1 VGTNT
6 PRAPLNQSVISSELS
21 QYWRVSVV
29 ELTTSTQE
37 DLLRNLALGNAK
49 NGDVVVAEFQSAGRG
64 RLDRK
69 FDAAHSS
76 ALLFSFYFQPKR
88 EKKDWGFLTLLAGM
102 AVTRALNSAVQA
114 NYPVMLKW
122 PNDLLIGDLKVGGII
137 ASLQSEGVV
146 IGVGVNVEMDQ
157 SQLPVP
163 TATSL
168 LLAGS
173 SELDRNTLLVKILN
187 EIEQVFTSW
196 DNGEIYVDRYREMS
210 ATLGKVV
217 QITLP
222 NGQSIQSRALDV
234 DASGALSLE
243 NGDRITVGDVI
254 HLR

>member
-1 VGTNT
+1 M
-6 PRAPLNQSVISSELS
+6 
-21 QYWRVSVV
+21 V
-29 ELTTSTQE
+29 ELTTSTQD
-37 DLLRNLALGNAK
+37 DLLRNLALGDAR
-49 NGDVVVAEFQSAGRG
+49 NGDVIVAEFQSAGRG

-69 FDAAHSS
+69 FEAAHSS

-88 EKKDWGFLTLLAGM
+88 EKKDWGFLTLLTGM
-102 AVTRALNSAVQA
+102 AVARALNSAVQA

-157 SQLPVP
+157 SQLPAP

-173 SELDRNTLLVKILN
+173 SELDRNYLLMKILN
-187 EIEQVFTSW
+187 EIEHVFTSW

-210 ATLGKVV
+210 STLGKVV